1 MGSWQQCQQLGKSAV
16 LAVAAEQRRRRQW
29 QRGAGSSGCGQL
41 GDGGSSLAEA
51 RLWRQRPT
59 TMMTPHDNDNG
70 GSAGGDDV
78 GGMVFLTDKAF
89 SNHGGGE
96 RGE

>member
-1 MGSWQQCQQLGKSAV
+1 
-16 LAVAAEQRRRRQW
+16 
-29 QRGAGSSGCGQL
+29 
-41 GDGGSSLAEA
+41 
-51 RLWRQRPT
+51 
-59 TMMTPHDNDNG
+59 MMTPHDNDNG